1 MDLKA
6 VIRELLFGH
15 ECVIIPGFGGF
26 IGNFYPARM
35 DSSTGTFYPPVR
47 KISFNKNL
55 DYNDGLLISKIS
67 RVKVLN
73 YGDSRRIVE
82 DFVKDLNN
90 RLARGEKVIFDHIGS
105 FVLNHERS
113 IQFDPEINI
122 NYHLG
127 SYGLEPFQCHP
138 VKDYDVRRRITRHI
152 DKEPVRLNNLRRNLW
167 RAAIAIPILAM
178 IILVP
183 LKTSLFKTKVENS
196 VINPLVTAEFENNRR
211 AVDKLKNLASDSN
224 MQVNPILTEP
234 EAKEPAAPV
243 LEKIYGVVTGSFR
256 SEENALSHV
265 NILRMQGYDPEIIA
279 ASNGFY
285 RVIAIYCTDIEA
297 AIEKKDSISRQFPGT
312 WVSKR

>member
-26 IGNFYPARM
+26 IGNFSPARI

-67 RVKVLN
+67 RIRVLN

-82 DFVKDLNN
+82 EFVKDLNN
-90 RLARGEKVIFDHIGS
+90 RLARGEKVIFDHIGN
-105 FVLNHERS
+105 FVLNHEKS
-113 IQFDPEINI
+113 IQFEPEINI
-122 NYHLG
+122 NYYLG
-127 SYGLEPFQCHP
+127 SFGLEPFQCYP
-138 VKDYDVRRRITRHI
+138 VKGYDVRRRVTRHI
-152 DKEPVRLNNLRRNLW
+152 DKEPVRQNNMRRKMW
-167 RAAIAIPILAM
+167 RAAIALPILAM
-178 IILVP
+178 IVLVP
-183 LKTSLFKTKVENS
+183 LKTSLFKTKVESS
-196 VINPLVTAEFENNRR
+196 VMNPLVTAEFENNRR
-211 AVDKLKNLASDSN
+211 AVDELKNLASDSI

-234 EAKEPAAPV
+234 EATEPAVPV
-243 LEKIYGVVTGSFR
+243 SEKIYGVVTGSFK
-256 SEENALSHV
+256 SEENAISHV
-265 NILRMQGYDPEIIA
+265 NILKMQGYDPEIIA

>member
-26 IGNFYPARM
+26 IGNFSPARIE
-35 DSSTGTFYPPVR
+35 SSTGTFYPPVR

-67 RVKVLN
+67 RVKALN
-73 YGDSRRIVE
+73 YGDSRSIVE

-90 RLARGEKVIFDHIGS
+90 RLKRGERIVFDHLGS

-113 IQFDPEINI
+113 IQFEPEINI

-127 SYGLEPFQCHP
+127 SFGLEPFQCYP
-138 VKDYDVRRRITRHI
+138 VKDYDVRRRISRHI
-152 DKEPVRLNNLRRNLW
+152 DKEPVRQNNMRRKLW
-167 RAAIAIPILAM
+167 RAAIAIPILAL
-178 IILVP
+178 IVIVP
-183 LKTSLFKTKVENS
+183 LKTSLFKSKVES
-196 VINPLVTAEFENNRR
+196 SAMNPLVTAEFENNRR
-211 AVDKLKNLASDSN
+211 AVDEAKNLSSDTN
-224 MQVNPILTEP
+224 IQVNPVIIEP
-234 EAKEPAAPV
+234 EVKKSEAPV
-243 LEKIYGVVTGSFR
+243 VDRIYGVITGSFK

-265 NILRMQGYDPEIIA
+265 NILKMQGYDPEIIA

-285 RVIAIYCTDIEA
+285 RVIAIYCTDLESA
-297 AIEKKDSISRQFPGT
+297 VEKKDSISKQFPGT

>member
-26 IGNFYPARM
+26 VGNFSPARM
-35 DSSTGTFYPPVR
+35 ESSTGTFYPPVR

-67 RVKVLN
+67 RVKTLN

-82 DFVKDLNN
+82 DFVKDLND
-90 RLARGEKVIFDHIGS
+90 RLKRGERIVFDHLGS

-113 IQFDPEINI
+113 IQFEPEINI

-127 SYGLEPFQCHP
+127 SFGLEPFQCYP
-138 VKDYDVRRRITRHI
+138 VKDYDVRRRIRRHI
-152 DKEPVRLNNLRRNLW
+152 DKEPVRQNNMRRKLW
-167 RAAIAIPILAM
+167 RAAIAIPILAL
-178 IILVP
+178 IVIVP
-183 LKTSLFKTKVENS
+183 LKTSLFKSKVES
-196 VINPLVTAEFENNRR
+196 SAMNPLVTAEFENNRR
-211 AVDKLKNLASDSN
+211 AVDESRNLASDTN
-224 MQVNPILTEP
+224 IQVNPVMMEP
-234 EAKEPAAPV
+234 EVKKSEAPV
-243 LEKIYGVVTGSFR
+243 AEKIYGVITGSFK

-265 NILRMQGYDPEIIA
+265 NILKRQGYDPEVIA

-285 RVIAIYCTDIEA
+285 RVIAIYCTDLES
-297 AIEKKDSISRQFPGT
+297 AIEKKDSISKQFPGT